1 MSILGAIMDFLK
13 TYALGLTAAAASTGF
28 AAYMIVH
35 GGAGGLGIGGDI
47 VVAHVPVDSPLEKR
61 PQNGIMPTRM
71 KLPEEVSP
79 AANPIITGSL
89 KDEKHEEKPR
99 AVPVQTV
106 EQNPGNGGVPKYVL
120 RFATRQLALLE
131 GAGRL
136 WSVEPGD
143 ELPGA
148 GRVMRIVRKAGNRWA
163 VETFDGKRRHIFT
176 SD

>member
-1 MSILGAIMDFLK
+1 MSVLGAVWDFLK
-13 TYALGLTAAAASTGF
+13 TYSLGLAAATASTGF
-28 AAYMIVH
+28 AAYMLVH
-35 GGAGGLGIGGDI
+35 GGPGGLGIGGDI
-47 VVAHVPVDSPLEKR
+47 VVAHVPVDSPLKER

-71 KLPEEVSP
+71 KLPDEVSP

-89 KDEKHEEKPR
+89 KDEKREEKSR
-99 AVPVQTV
+99 AVPVQAV
-106 EQNPGNGGVPKYVL
+106 EQNPGHGGAPKYVL

-148 GRVMRIVRKAGNRWA
+148 GRVMRIVPKGASKWA
-163 VETFDGKRRHIFT
+163 VETFDGKRRHVFT
-176 SD
+176 SE